1 MINVI
6 IIYRLYGMIGNCTI
20 GDAPVFVIKYFV
32 TPRGN
37 QFMKS
42 SGSEALKLLMIE
54 KTNDLKTHQ
63 WVYQLLRN
71 NLLSGRIEPG
81 KPLTIRGLA
90 EILHVSP
97 MPVREALHRLACEG
111 AVEVKNNRRVIVP
124 SMTAEKFNELCELR
138 ILLETHA
145 AEGALPYIN
154 EKDIATLEQI
164 DAKIDDAVERDQV
177 DNISLY
183 NQEFH
188 RYLYSANPFQIAVPL
203 IESLWL
209 QLGPFS
215 RIAISKLEKVYL
227 VDRHVEA
234 IDALKQ
240 RNLFGLRRAIEAD
253 IRDGIASI
261 NTVAGIHDYFRGVA

>member
-1 MINVI
+1 M
-6 IIYRLYGMIGNCTI
+6 
-20 GDAPVFVIKYFV
+20 
-32 TPRGN
+32 
-37 QFMKS
+37 
-42 SGSEALKLLMIE
+42 GSRASDLRLLMIDKPE
-54 KTNDLKTHQ
+54 SLKTHQ

-71 NLLSGRIEPG
+71 NLLCGRIEPG
-81 KPLTIRGLA
+81 VALTIRGLA
-90 EILHVSP
+90 EILDVSP

-124 SMTAEKFNELCELR
+124 RMTAEKFAELCDLR

-145 AEGALPYIN
+145 AEGALPHITDS
-154 EKDIATLEQI
+154 DIAALERLDARI
-164 DAKIDDAVERDQV
+164 DEAVDQHDVDDIA
-177 DNISLY
+177 LC
-183 NQEFH
+183 NQDFH
-188 RYLYSANPFQIAVPL
+188 RYLYCANPNQIALPL

-240 RNLFGLRRAIEAD
+240 RNRPGLRRAIEAD

-261 NTVAGIHDYFRGVA
+261 RNVDGIHDYFRGVA

>member
-1 MINVI
+1 MPTSDSKD
-6 IIYRLYGMIGNCTI
+6 L
-20 GDAPVFVIKYFV
+20 
-32 TPRGN
+32 
-37 QFMKS
+37 Q
-42 SGSEALKLLMIE
+42 LLMID
-54 KTNDLKTHQ
+54 KSDDLKTHQ

-71 NLLSGRIEPG
+71 NLMCGRIEPG
-81 KPLTIRGLA
+81 IALTIRGLA
-90 EILHVSP
+90 QILEVSP
-97 MPVREALHRLACEG
+97 MPVREALHRLACES

-124 SMTAEKFNELCELR
+124 AMTAEKFRELSDLR

-154 EKDIATLEQI
+154 EADIAALEQI
-164 DAKIDDAVERDQV
+164 DARIDEAIDSNDV
-177 DNISLY
+177 DNISLR
-183 NQEFH
+183 NQAFH
-188 RYLYSANPFQIAVPL
+188 RYLYQANPFQISVPL

-215 RIAISKLEKVYL
+215 RIAISKLEKAYL

-234 IDALKQ
+234 LEALRQ

-261 NTVAGIHDYFRGVA
+261 NTVEGIHDYFQGVG

>member
-1 MINVI
+1 
-6 IIYRLYGMIGNCTI
+6 
-20 GDAPVFVIKYFV
+20 
-32 TPRGN
+32 
-37 QFMKS
+37 MKS
-42 SGSEALKLLMIE
+42 SGSESLELLMLARSD
-54 KTNDLKTHQ
+54 DLKTHQ

-71 NLLSGRIEPG
+71 NLMCGRIEPG
-81 KPLTIRGLA
+81 IPLTIRGLA
-90 EILHVSP
+90 EILDVSP

-124 SMTAEKFNELCELR
+124 LMTAEKFSELSELR

-154 EKDIATLEQI
+154 EKDIATLERI
-164 DAKIDDAVERDQV
+164 DAAIDEAVENNDV
-177 DNISLY
+177 DNISLC
-183 NQEFH
+183 NQKFH
-188 RYLYSANPFQIAVPL
+188 RCLYSANPFQISVPL

-227 VDRHVEA
+227 VDRHAEA
-234 IDALKQ
+234 IEALRG

-261 NTVAGIHDYFRGVA
+261 KTVEGIHDYFRGVA

>member
-1 MINVI
+1 M
-6 IIYRLYGMIGNCTI
+6 
-20 GDAPVFVIKYFV
+20 P
-32 TPRGN
+32 
-37 QFMKS
+37 S
-42 SGSEALKLLMIE
+42 SDSQDLQLLMIE
-54 KTNDLKTHQ
+54 KSNDLKTHQ

-71 NLLSGRIEPG
+71 NLLCGRIEPG
-81 KPLTIRGLA
+81 IPLTIRGLA
-90 EILHVSP
+90 QILDVSP

-124 SMTAEKFNELCELR
+124 AMTAEKFKELCDLR

-145 AEGALPYIN
+145 AEGALPYVTAEDIDML
-154 EKDIATLEQI
+154 EKI
-164 DAKIDDAVERDQV
+164 DAQIDDAVEAGDV
-177 DNISLY
+177 DYISLH
-183 NQEFH
+183 NQAFH
-188 RYLYSANPFQIAVPL
+188 RYLYQANPFQISVPL

-234 IDALKQ
+234 LEALRQ
-240 RNLFGLRRAIEAD
+240 RNSFGLRRAIEAD

-261 NTVAGIHDYFRGVA
+261 NTVQGIHEYFRGVA